1 MKFIKTAPDVLEEY
15 VKTWDNL
22 KDDDLI
28 SEKNFEEYFYDIST
42 CIETDEDFL
51 QCLKAC
57 GYQ

>member
-1 MKFIKTAPDVLEEY
+1 MKTAPDVLEEY